1 MKLSELEKEII
12 TKYAKVIDCKWFE
25 LSTKTNGDDC
35 VFDKEEKIHIPLHEG
50 IINLA
55 WYMAEIEDVYLN
67 DKSFAIV
74 EENSKIYIL
83 DKLNNKKLKSGLVVR
98 LFASKFRSIEEMNN
112 AMTSKEKTICRNIFH
127 IARMERKLIRNHN
140 T

>member
-1 MKLSELEKEII
+1 MELNNLEKEII

-55 WYMAEIEDVYLN
+55 WYMAEIEDIYLN
-67 DKSFAIV
+67 DKSFTIV
-74 EENSKIYIL
+74 EEDSKIYIL
-83 DKLNNKKLKSGLVVR
+83 DKLNNKKLKSGLVIR
-98 LFASKFRSIEEMNN
+98 LFASKFKSIEEMNN
-112 AMTSKEKTICRNIFH
+112 AMTSKEKAICMDIFH
-127 IARMERKLIRNHN
+127 RARMQRKRIQNR
-140 T
+140 TA

>member
-12 TKYAKVIDCKWFE
+12 TKYAKVVDCKWFE

-55 WYMAEIEDVYLN
+55 WYMAEIEDIYLN
-67 DKSFAIV
+67 DKSFTIV
-74 EENSKIYIL
+74 EEDSKIYIL
-83 DKLNNKKLKSGLVVR
+83 DKLNNKKLKSGLVIR
-98 LFASKFRSIEEMNN
+98 LFASRFKSIEEMNN
-112 AMTSKEKTICRNIFH
+112 TMTSKEKAICMSIFH
-127 IARMERKLIRNHN
+127 KARIERKRIRNKN
-140 T
+140 S

>member
-12 TKYAKVIDCKWFE
+12 TKYAKVVDCKWFE
-25 LSTKTNGDDC
+25 LATKTNGDDC
-35 VFDKEEKIHIPLHEG
+35 VFDKEEKIHIPLCEG

-55 WYMAEIEDVYLN
+55 WYMSEIEDVYLN
-67 DKSFAIV
+67 DKSFAII

-98 LFASKFRSIEEMNN
+98 LFASKFRSIKELEQ
-112 AMTSKEKTICRNIFH
+112 AMTSKERAICFDIFH
-127 IARMERKLIRNHN
+127 RARMERKRKRNQN
-140 T
+140 A